1 MLNIGNRKIRLSE
14 SELRSF
20 IKESVMA
27 VLEDYQITLS
37 NSGNEGFNN
46 MRNVLFATKEL
57 SENGFVV
64 IHIPIDMHNVL
75 DVTIRKEDG
84 GYVCYSKNFKKL
96 CATPNDAIRI
106 AMDYARDIKSNS
118 VSE

>member
-1 MLNIGNRKIRLSE
+1 MGNRKIRLSE

-20 IKESVMA
+20 IKESVIA

-57 SENGFVV
+57 SETGFVI

-106 AMDYARDIKSNS
+106 SMDYARDIKYNS